1 VTISVLI
8 VEDDPAMRLVLKKA
22 LAEIEEVEVVGEAG
36 DGRQGLQIFQSRRP
50 RVVFIDIDLPGKNGL
65 ELAREIFDLSPWT
78 YLIFA
83 TAYGEYRDEA
93 FDVYAFDYL
102 VKPFKILRIRQ
113 TMERIKAL
121 VAGKADGRMVSKFPP
136 ASKVTRRKLMVKDG
150 SNYVLVNHN
159 EIILITREGRD
170 TVIYS
175 KSGQVRTDK
184 NLTELEELLGGYPFI
199 RSHKGFIINLE
210 MVRAFVPSG
219 RTCYEVIMANTPK
232 RPLIT
237 WEKVKELEEMT
248 LPKK

>member
-1 VTISVLI
+1 VY
-8 VEDDPAMRLVLKKA
+8 
-22 LAEIEEVEVVGEAG
+22 
-36 DGRQGLQIFQSRRP
+36 GLP
-50 RVVFIDIDLPGKNGL
+50 L
-65 ELAREIFDLSPWT
+65 ELIARVTKRDLT
-78 YLIFA
+78 LVA
-83 TAYGEYRDEA
+83 
-93 FDVYAFDYL
+93 DYL
-102 VKPFKILRIRQ
+102 NIIAEHFPDIGAVKEHLRRRRGQNLSLRVIAVIFGHRFS
-113 TMERIKAL
+113 TKENHT
-121 VAGKADGRMVSKFPP
+121 GK
-136 ASKVTRRKLMVKDG
+136 MVKDG